1 MYGHDPRRQSD
12 MSMLGERVDYH
23 HRGSD
28 TGRRSVFLEG
38 LEFHKKQPSPNQVA
52 PAPPGDPYPNY
63 HHQPS
68 LPVKAFEPSSNH
80 GVIFETLKPI
90 ILLLRAMGLFPI
102 DAPNPGK
109 YAVTMPFLAYS
120 LGFFI
125 LIMGYTGY
133 IKWDNVEIVR
143 SQEGKFEEAV
153 IDYLFSVY
161 LVPVMI
167 VPTAIY
173 EARKVA
179 AVYSD
184 WCVFEGIYRR
194 ITDKNLPLF
203 LGNKPL
209 MVAIVLPILG
219 IGTMIVTHVTMV
231 NFRFLQVK
239 SVIICIFTEQIV
251 TLINFP
257 EFLYLV
263 HIHIFKYYFFR

>member
-1 MYGHDPRRQSD
+1 
-12 MSMLGERVDYH
+12 MSMLGERVDYQ
-23 HRGSD
+23 HRGSE

-38 LEFHKKQPSPNQVA
+38 IDFYKKASPNQVA
-52 PAPPGDPYPNY
+52 PAPPGDPYPHY
-63 HHQPS
+63 QHQPS
-68 LPVKAFEPSSNH
+68 LPVKAFEPASNH

-102 DAPNPGK
+102 DATSPGK
-109 YAVTMPFLAYS
+109 YTVTLPFLAYS
-120 LGFFI
+120 LGFFMV
-125 LIMGYTGY
+125 IMGYTGY

-161 LVPVMI
+161 LVPVVI
-167 VPTAIY
+167 VPIAIY

-194 ITDKNLPLF
+194 ITDKQLPLF

-231 NFRFLQVK
+231 NFRVLQVK
-239 SVIICIFTEQIV
+239 SVNYVLHCHILFFV
-251 TLINFP
+251 VLLLLNFADFIWYSQFQKFACRP
-257 EFLYLV
+257 
-263 HIHIFKYYFFR
+263 YYFLI